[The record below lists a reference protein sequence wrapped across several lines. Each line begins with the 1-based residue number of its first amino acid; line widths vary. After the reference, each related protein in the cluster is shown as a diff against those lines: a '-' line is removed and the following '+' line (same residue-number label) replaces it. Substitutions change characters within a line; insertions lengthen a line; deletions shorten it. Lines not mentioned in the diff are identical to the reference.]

1 MSARDWVHRLAE
13 RLRDPAVLAGNAE
26 WYPTSLGDGH
36 PGIAL
41 LFATLAREDPAW
53 ARAAH
58 AHLSAALSLV
68 RPSNSECLFV
78 GMPAVAFAARASAQ
92 RPGEYA
98 KLLKAADQRVAAQA
112 ERILA
117 ADGLRLRA
125 GVAGVPMAVYDVVLG
140 LSGLGRYLLACGPE
154 QEALTERILVHLA
167 AFTRPLQHRGR
178 RVPGWLMPDG
188 QLNLGLAHGIPGPLA
203 LLALAYEMGIRIPN
217 HEEAIRTIVEW
228 ILARQ
233 GHDEHG
239 PYWPAAIPLEYEMHW
254 PSAPLPPTRTAWCYG
269 APGIARALHLA
280 SRALGESSWCDAAC
294 AALESALRRPPEQ
307 QRLDDATL
315 CHGHAGLARIVGIMA
330 QETGSN
336 ALYRAHRHLVSHLIE
351 QADDESPFIW
361 SDRPGFLEG
370 GVGVA
375 LTLHEPADSASS
387 RNLPWE
393 AALLLQ

>member
-1 MSARDWVHRLAE
+1 MSAPAWVHRLAE
-13 RLRDPAVLAGNAE
+13 RLRDPASIVPNAE
-26 WYPTSLGDGH
+26 WHPTSLGDGY
-36 PGIAL
+36 PGIGL
-41 LFATLAREDPAW
+41 LFASLAGESPEW

-58 AHLSAALSLV
+58 AHLSAALSAA

-78 GMPAVAFAARASAQ
+78 GIPAVAFAARASVR

-125 GVAGVPMAVYDVVLG
+125 GTAGVPMAVYDVVSG

-154 QEALTERILVHLA
+154 HEALTERILMHLVA
-167 AFTRPLQHRGR
+167 LTRPVDHHGQRA
-178 RVPGWLMPDG
+178 PGWLTPDG

-203 LLALAYEMGIRIPN
+203 LLALAFEMGIRTPG
-217 HEEAIRTIVEW
+217 HEQAIRTIVEW

-233 GHDEHG
+233 GHDDDG
-239 PYWPAAIPLEYEMHW
+239 PYWPAAIPLEHEVHS

-294 AALESALRRPPEQ
+294 SALESALRRPPEQ
-307 QRLDDATL
+307 QRLDDTSL
-315 CHGHAGLARIVGIMA
+315 CHGGAGLARIVGIIA
-330 QETGSN
+330 QETGSS
-336 ALYRAHRHLVSHLIE
+336 ALSRAYMHLVSNLIE
-351 QADDESPFIW
+351 QANDESPFIW
-361 SDRPGFLEG
+361 SHRPGFLEG

-375 LTLHEPADSASS
+375 LTLLGPPERAPA